1 MKNQK
6 MIYLN
11 ERIQRIG
18 CLFTA
23 VISVGNNTNII
34 EMVDNCNHKLVKKVL
49 CVPSNTFNKHFPH
62 RPTIQFKV

>member
-34 EMVDNCNHKLVKKVL
+34 EMVDNCNHKLE
-49 CVPSNTFNKHFPH
+49 
-62 RPTIQFKV
+62 